1 MTKVQPPDRKDR
13 LAAALRANLKR
24 RKEKDR
30 ALTRAEASVSSNL
43 APERP
48 KTGAKPS

>member
-1 MTKVQPPDRKDR
+1 VTKAQSPDRKDR

-30 ALTRAEASVSSNL
+30 ALAKA
-43 APERP
+43 APIDSPNPPPDRP
-48 KTGAKPS
+48 KSGVKSH

>member
-1 MTKVQPPDRKDR
+1 VTKSQSSDRKDR

-30 ALTRAEASVSSNL
+30 ALAKAASADS
-43 APERP
+43 ADPPPDRP
-48 KTGAKPS
+48 KSGAKSH